1 MELEEVLQVL
11 LPDKEVL
18 AMNREIADCQGM
30 WMLLNLA

>member
-18 AMNREIADCQGM
+18 AMIREIADYQGM